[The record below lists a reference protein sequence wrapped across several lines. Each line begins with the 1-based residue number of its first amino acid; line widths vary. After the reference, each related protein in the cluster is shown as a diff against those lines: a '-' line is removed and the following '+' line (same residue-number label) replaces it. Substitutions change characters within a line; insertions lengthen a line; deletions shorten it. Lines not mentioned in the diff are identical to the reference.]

1 MRPLL
6 PITLLLC
13 LEILGGCTQGSDFA
27 YSPKATRGVLDLRGW
42 NPETHPL
49 LALDGDWEFSDGL
62 IDADNL
68 DPNRIR
74 GYLKVPGSWNRFRV
88 LDKEHGGEGT
98 GTYDL
103 KILLDRPIQNLALQ
117 INDVST
123 AYRVFANGKLLLEN
137 GKVGSRKEEMIPSYK
152 HPIVFLPDGVTEL
165 RIRFQVSN
173 FYHVTGG
180 LRKSIQIGR
189 ILPIFESK
197 KSEASLGWLVFGS
210 TFLMG
215 LYHLILYLMRRID
228 RSALWFG
235 LFCIDV
241 SVRTFFT
248 GSVFIYERLPDE
260 YWIYIHKVDILS
272 FIIAIPLFS
281 YFLASIFPKEF
292 HSYALRGT
300 FLISLI
306 FAGIVVILPSAKYM
320 WWIQIFQG
328 IVVLLTPYLV
338 YIMIM
343 TLVRKR
349 EGSLLFLLG
358 SFILF
363 LTTFNDIFTQ
373 ALWIKSGYLANWG
386 LLAFLFSQTTM
397 LSIRFSNAF
406 VRLEE
411 LQKSL
416 ELKVAERTKE
426 LRDAKRIAE
435 EANALKDTF
444 ISLVTHDL
452 RSPLANIIGV
462 LQLIRSEYDAMDDRS
477 ILDWL
482 ERIEKISTQSLEMIS
497 TLLDLNRLRSGSFP
511 LDNVPIDLNPE
522 IDQVLSKFWS
532 QAKFKNITIENRI
545 PENAEIIMDKTLL
558 AAIFTNLVSNAI
570 KFCREGGRIE
580 IEFSRKSDS
589 VEFIVR
595 DTGVGIPQDM
605 IPHLFSTDVK
615 STRYGTKNEVGT
627 GLGLSLVH
635 SIIQAYQGRISVQSN
650 LEIGTTFTFS
660 IPQPA
665 TSA

>member
-1 MRPLL
+1 MRPFL
-6 PITLLLC
+6 PITLLLS
-13 LEILGGCTQGSDFA
+13 LAILGCSTADSNVA
-27 YSPKATRGVLDLRGW
+27 YSPKAVLGVLDLRGW

-49 LALDGDWEFSDGL
+49 ISLDGDWEFSDGL
-62 IDADNL
+62 IDTYDH
-68 DPNRIR
+68 DPNRTR
-74 GYLKVPGSWNRFRV
+74 GYLRVPDSWNRFRT

-103 KILLDRPIQNLALQ
+103 KILLDRPIPNLALQ

-123 AYRVFANGKLLLEN
+123 AYRIFANGKLLLEN
-137 GKVGSRKEEMIPSYK
+137 GKVGLRKEEMVPSYK
-152 HPIVFLPDGVTEL
+152 HPIVFLPEGPTEL
-165 RIRFQVSN
+165 SIRFQVSN

-189 ILPIFESK
+189 IRSIFESK

-235 LFCIDV
+235 LFCVDV

-248 GSVFIYERLPDE
+248 GSVFIYESLPDE
-260 YWIYIHKVDILS
+260 YWTYIHKVDILS

-281 YFLASIFPKEF
+281 YFLGSVFPKEF
-292 HSYALRGT
+292 HLYALRGI
-300 FLISLI
+300 FLISLL
-306 FAGIVVILPSAKYM
+306 FAGIVMILPSAKYM
-320 WWIQIFQG
+320 WWIRIFQA
-328 IVVLLTPYLV
+328 IVILLTPYLI
-338 YIMIM
+338 YTMIM
-343 TLVRKR
+343 TLLRKR
-349 EGSLLFLLG
+349 EGALLFLLG
-358 SFILF
+358 GFILF

-416 ELKVAERTKE
+416 ELKVVERTKE
-426 LRDAKRIAE
+426 LRDAKRVAE

-462 LQLIRSEYDAMDDRS
+462 LQLIRSEYDSMDDRS
-477 ILDWL
+477 IMDWL

-522 IDQVLSKFWS
+522 IEQVLSKFWS
-532 QAKFKNITIENRI
+532 QAKFKNITIENKI
-545 PENAEIIMDKTLL
+545 PENAEMVMDKTLL
-558 AAIFTNLVSNAI
+558 AAIFANLVSNAI
-570 KFCREGGRIE
+570 KFCRDGGRIE
-580 IEFSRKSDS
+580 IEFSRKPDS
-589 VEFIVR
+589 TEFIVR
-595 DTGVGIPQDM
+595 DTGVGIPEDM
-605 IPHLFSTDVK
+605 IPHLFSTDSK
-615 STRYGTKNEVGT
+615 STRYGTRNEVGT
-627 GLGLSLVH
+627 GLGLSLVY
-635 SIIQAYQGRISVQSN
+635 SIIQAYHGKISVQSD

-660 IPQPA
+660 IPQSSLNA
-665 TSA
+665 